1 MRDGSRGDHTV
12 RYGSG
17 VGMLHEPAA
26 RQGPALA
33 AAPDLGS
40 PTASHGFGVALN
52 AATIGPLL
60 AGSDAAT
67 RERLIASLQ
76 RLHGNAAVQRLLAGP
91 GLAVQRWPVTL
102 ARGTTDCNVVVNW
115 MNSNSPY
122 RASSGWA
129 RTNARF
135 SWGGDPNFSVA
146 DGVVTATVANP
157 TVTKTL
163 NVDMPAWAP
172 TDPAMAAA
180 WSSMIAALRAHEA
193 RHEGIANTWETTLRT
208 NLTGLSLTLP
218 SRTTSAFTSAVQ
230 SEWNGWLAQHQ
241 TDQSAID
248 PYSAVLD
255 CSGGGG
261 EESARSG
268 GGGATGGELAGLDDE
283 LELGGL

>member
-1 MRDGSRGDHTV
+1 MGT
-12 RYGSG
+12 
-17 VGMLHEPAA
+17 LHEQAA
-26 RQGPALA
+26 QRGPAPA
-33 AAPDLGS
+33 AAPDHGT

-91 GLAVQRWPVTL
+91 GLAIQRWAVTL
-102 ARGTTDCNVVVNW
+102 PRGTTDCNVVVNW
-115 MNSNSPY
+115 MNSHSPH
-122 RASSGWA
+122 RLSSGWA
-129 RTNARF
+129 KTNAQF

-157 TVTKTL
+157 TVTKSL
-163 NVDMPAWAP
+163 SVDMPTWAP
-172 TDPAMAAA
+172 TDPTMAAA
-180 WSSMIAALRAHEA
+180 WSSMITALRAHEA

-208 NLTGLSLTLP
+208 NLRGLSLTLP
-218 SRTTSAFTSAVQ
+218 SRTTAAFTSAVQ

-241 TDQSAID
+241 ADQTAID
-248 PYSAVLD
+248 PYSALLD
-255 CSGGGG
+255 CSGGG
-261 EESARSG
+261 EESARAG